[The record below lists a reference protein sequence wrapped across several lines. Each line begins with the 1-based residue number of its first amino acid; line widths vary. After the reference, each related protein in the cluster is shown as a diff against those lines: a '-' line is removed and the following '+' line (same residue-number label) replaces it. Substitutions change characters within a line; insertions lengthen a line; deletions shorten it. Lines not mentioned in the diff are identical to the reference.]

1 MRVKVRYQG
10 AFAEAAHA
18 REAVY
23 EFVSATV
30 DSLIDYLLQKNE
42 EKFRFL
48 MIDPITGKIRSGT
61 TILVNGQRMD
71 LYHVL
76 NDRDVVTFLS
86 PLAGG

>member
-1 MRVKVRYQG
+1 VRVKVRYQG
-10 AFAEAAHA
+10 AFADAAHA

-23 EFVSATV
+23 EFASATV
-30 DSLIDYLLQKNE
+30 DSLIDYLLQRNE
-42 EKFRFL
+42 ERFRFL
-48 MIDPITGKIRSGT
+48 MLDPFTGKMRSGT

-76 NDRDVVTFLS
+76 HDNDTVTLLT